1 MMDSLGLRGELRF
14 LFVAVRRA
22 LSGDGRDTAAAIAFY
37 AFFAL
42 FPLLL
47 VALSVAGFLFD
58 SVTAQARLTEILDRS
73 LPGGAALVNRQVA
86 AVRDARGALGIVG
99 IFGLIWSASGA
110 MGAAGRAVNR
120 SMGQAHSRSAFKTKL
135 RQLGLT
141 ALVSLGLSA
150 SVLLSGVAE
159 VLAGMDL
166 EALES
171 LGLDS
176 GLPGRVAGFLAA
188 VCVTLGTFTLLYRS
202 LPLDPLRW
210 RDAVPGAI
218 VATVL
223 FEIGKAG
230 FLLYLSVADY
240 EAVYGSLSAIIVLMI
255 WLVVSAWVFLV
266 GAEYNSTRQ
275 RFPAGA

>member
-1 MMDSLGLRGELRF
+1 MDGMGLRSELRF
-14 LFVAVRRA
+14 LFMAMRRA

-58 SVTAQARLTEILDRS
+58 SATAQARLTEILDRS

-86 AVRDARGALGIVG
+86 VVIDARGALGVVG

-120 SMGQAHSRSAFKTKL
+120 ALGTPHARAAFKTKL

-150 SVLLSGVAE
+150 SVLLSSVSE
-159 VLAGMDL
+159 VLAGADFST
-166 EALES
+166 LES
-171 LGLDS
+171 LGLDT
-176 GLPGRVAGFLAA
+176 GLPGRIAGFSAA
-188 VCVTLGTFTLLYRS
+188 VFVTFGTFALLYRV
-202 LPLDPLRW
+202 LPLATVRW
-210 RDAVPGAI
+210 RDVVPGAI
-218 VATVL
+218 LATVL
-223 FEIGKAG
+223 FELGKSG
-230 FLLYLSVADY
+230 FLLYLAVAADY
-240 EAVYGSLSAIIVLMI
+240 QAVYGSLSAIIVLMV
-255 WLVVSAWVFLV
+255 WLVVSAWVFVV
-266 GAEYNSTRQ
+266 GAEYNASRTRI
-275 RFPAGA
+275 PKSA

>member
-1 MMDSLGLRGELRF
+1 MEGVGLRGELRF
-14 LFVAVRRA
+14 LRTAMRRA

-47 VALSVAGFLFD
+47 VAMSVAGFLFD
-58 SVTAQARLTEILDRS
+58 SATAQARLTEILDRS
-73 LPGGAALVNRQVA
+73 LPGGAALVSKQIA
-86 AVRDARGALGIVG
+86 AVIDARGALGAIGV
-99 IFGLIWSASGA
+99 FGLTWSASGA

-120 SMGQAHSRSAFKTKL
+120 SLGTAHSRSAFTTKL

-141 ALVSLGLSA
+141 ALVSLGVSV

-159 VLAGMDL
+159 VLAGADL
-166 EALES
+166 EVLES

-176 GLPGRVAGFLAA
+176 GLPGRIAGFLAA
-188 VCVTLGTFTLLYRS
+188 VGATFGTFALLYRA
-202 LPLDPLRW
+202 LPVAPLRW
-210 RDAVPGAI
+210 RDVLPGAI

-223 FEIGKAG
+223 FEMGKSG
-230 FLLYLSVADY
+230 FLLYLVVADY

-266 GAEYNSTRQ
+266 GAEYISTRR
-275 RFPAGA
+275 RFLAGE

>member
-1 MMDSLGLRGELRF
+1 MDGMGLRSELRF
-14 LFVAVRRA
+14 LLMAVRRA

-58 SVTAQARLTEILDRS
+58 SATAQARLTEILDRS
-73 LPGGAALVNRQVA
+73 LPGGAALVNRQVS
-86 AVRDARGALGIVG
+86 AVIDARGALGVVG
-99 IFGLIWSASGA
+99 ILGLIWSASAA

-120 SMGQAHSRSAFKTKL
+120 SLGTRHARSAFKTKL

-150 SVLLSGVAE
+150 SVLLSSVAE
-159 VLAGMDL
+159 VLAGADL
-166 EALES
+166 SALES
-171 LGLDS
+171 LGLDT

-188 VCVTLGTFTLLYRS
+188 VCVTFGTFALLYRL
-202 LPLDPLRW
+202 LPLVTVRW
-210 RDAVPGAI
+210 RDVVPGAI

-223 FEIGKAG
+223 FEIGKFG
-230 FLLYLSVADY
+230 FLLYLAVAADY
-240 EAVYGSLSAIIVLMI
+240 EAVYGSLSAIIVVMI

-266 GAEYNSTRQ
+266 GAEFNAARRRSLI
-275 RFPAGA
+275 GA

>member
-1 MMDSLGLRGELRF
+1 MDGMGLRGESRF
-14 LFVAVRRA
+14 LLTAMRRA

-58 SVTAQARLTEILDRS
+58 SATAQARLTDILDRS
-73 LPGGAALVNRQVA
+73 LPGGAALVSRQVA
-86 AVRDARGALGIVG
+86 AVIAARGALGAIGV
-99 IFGLIWSASGA
+99 FGLIWSASGA

-120 SMGQAHSRSAFKTKL
+120 SLGTEHSRSAFKTKL

-141 ALVSLGLSA
+141 ALVSLGVSA

-159 VLAGMDL
+159 ALAVADL

-171 LGLDS
+171 LGLNS
-176 GLPGRVAGFLAA
+176 GLPGRIAGFLAA
-188 VCVTLGTFTLLYRS
+188 VCVTLGTFALLYRT
-202 LPLDPLRW
+202 LPLAPLRW
-210 RDAVPGAI
+210 LDVLPGAI

-223 FEIGKAG
+223 FEIGKSG
-230 FLLYLSVADY
+230 FILYLAIANY

-255 WLVVSAWVFLV
+255 WLVVSAWVFVV

-275 RFPAGA
+275 RFLARA